1 MTTLAHL
8 TSFDLPSLVLAFVAG
23 SLCGA
28 AGVYA
33 WARCR

>member
-8 TSFDLPSLVLAFVAG
+8 TSFDLPSVVLAFVVG

-28 AGVYA
+28 GGVYA
-33 WARCR
+33 WVRSR